1 MSLDEKGAHAV
12 NIDEGQTVEQL
23 WATGEAF
30 LYFKEG
36 AI

>member
-12 NIDEGQTVEQL
+12 NIDEGQTV
-23 WATGEAF
+23 ATGEAF